1 MKTAFTVTRVLYLC
15 GVCMF
20 SLERGKIM
28 KTIFLVLLLVLLIG
42 PMSVEAQ
49 EFSALQRKVEDII
62 KREKPAWKL
71 LHKDITERQVVYRWE
86 WESESG
92 KKGARILLIYASSRK
107 EAEEQLRQGVEY
119 ISVGPDRK
127 LTGLGDE
134 AYLWIGANNR
144 SGTIRFRKS
153 NVFID
158 VSAPSVALAEQL
170 AKQVAD
176 LISK

>member
-1 MKTAFTVTRVLYLC
+1 
-15 GVCMF
+15 
-20 SLERGKIM
+20 M
-28 KTIFLVLLLVLLIG
+28 KTICLVMLLVLLMS
-42 PMSVEAQ
+42 PMTVEAQ
-49 EFSALQRKVEDII
+49 EFSTLQRKVEEAV
-62 KREKPAWKL
+62 KREKPDWKL
-71 LHKDITERQVVYRWE
+71 SQKDLVEREAYYRWE

-92 KKGARILLIYASSRK
+92 KQIARIILFYGTSRK
-107 EAEEQLRQGVEY
+107 DAEEKFKPDISRW
-119 ISVGPDRK
+119 SVGPDRK

-134 AYLWIGANNR
+134 AYLWIGAN
-144 SGTIRFRKS
+144 SGSGMIRFRKS